1 MTGTSTRLTAAVE
14 AYFAELGR
22 IHASGGATGER
33 SSYAP
38 LANLL
43 DAVGATLKPKVFCV
57 GELADQ
63 GAGHPDFGLYTAR
76 QVQRGRPR
84 EGQTPERGVVEVKAA
99 GDGRSSGVS
108 IGAGASSGTDA
119 SPRSGASGGAGAIR
133 VRTSPG
139 GDAWLTAAGEQV
151 SRYWNRYRLVLV
163 TNTRDFVLV
172 GEDATGRV
180 AKLETFRLAESAED
194 FHRKLEK
201 PRAFA
206 REVGAGLGEYLCR
219 ALSHRAAL
227 AEPKDVAWL
236 LASYARDGLARVEAA
251 GDAPSLEAV
260 RKALE
265 DALGVRFEG
274 EKGARFFRSTLVQT
288 LFYGV
293 FSAWVLWARAG
304 AEGDTGDGSTRL
316 GGGKLDAPGGPRQS
330 GSHPAPLSAGDYGA
344 GATRFDWRTAVWHL
358 RAPVLRALF
367 QQLSDPGR
375 LQPLGLV
382 EVLDWTAAAL
392 DRVDQPAFFA
402 RFHAGEGA
410 GQDSAVPY
418 FYEPFLEAF
427 DPALRK
433 QLGVWYTPVEVVR
446 YMVARVD
453 RALKDD
459 LGIADG
465 LAAEN
470 VYVLDPCCGTG
481 AYLAEVLRRIAANL
495 EGRGLG
501 ALAGARVKQAAT
513 GRVFGF
519 ELMPAPFVV
528 AHLQVGLTMQDLDA
542 PLADDETERA
552 GIFLTNA
559 LTGWEPRA
567 TKPLPFPELEEER
580 DRAERVKQATP
591 ILVILGNPP
600 YNGFAGMAVDEERA
614 LSESYR
620 TAKRVRRPEGQGLN
634 DLYVR
639 FFCMAERRIA
649 EKTGQGVVCFISN
662 YSWLD
667 GLSFTGMRERY
678 LEAFDAIRIDC
689 LNGDK
694 YKTGKV
700 APDGSPDPSIFS
712 TEGDPV
718 GIQVGTAI
726 VTLVR
731 KADHAPA
738 EAVGF
743 RHLWGRAK
751 REALLETAE
760 AEPDALYA
768 DMPPLLPLG
777 LPFVRTAV
785 SEDWFDWP
793 ALPDLFPVSFPGVQT
808 KRDSFLVDIDLE
820 RLKKRIAD
828 YFDPESSHEEIARR
842 YPAAMKSS
850 SGFVVRDARAVRDAL
865 LARGGPDETGF
876 VRHAYRPFD
885 NRWLYW
891 EAGHGL
897 LGRPVPDYRPQ
908 VFKGNLWLSAA
919 QHLRKD
925 ASEPQTCI
933 SEHIASLHLI
943 ERTALMFPVWLRD
956 ENIGSD
962 DEDPRH
968 PGASPPNPTP
978 RRIGS
983 DGDDSG
989 PSNPE
994 SWPPNPVAR
1003 RIGSD
1008 GDDGGPRNPGSE
1020 PPSHPARHIESDD
1033 APLRLGPWPP
1043 DHAAGRIGS
1052 DADGPR
1058 RRPNLSGAA
1067 RRYLEHL
1074 GLSADDLFHHVLAV
1088 LHDPAYREANAGALA
1103 MEWPRIPLP
1112 GWPARGSAGGP
1123 PADEPDPNARES
1135 RTAPSG
1141 HFGRREAA
1149 EALAQS
1155 AARGR
1160 ELACLLDSDRPV
1172 PGVTTGALRPE
1183 IAAVAVPAT
1192 TGGRNMAGDDFAL
1205 TAGWGHYGAGGAVMP
1220 GQGRIVERAFT
1231 AEERAVL
1238 GDTLPALGETTF
1250 DVHLNARALW
1260 CNVPAAV
1267 WRYKLGGYQVL
1278 KKWLSY
1284 REHAI
1289 LGRPLHPEE
1298 VQHFADTA
1306 RRIAATSLL
1315 PTSSVSSSRMQ

>member
-1 MTGTSTRLTAAVE
+1 MTGTNRQLTAAVE
-14 AYFAELGR
+14 AYFADLR
-22 IHASGGATGER
+22 QVRASGGATGER
-33 SSYAP
+33 SSYTP

-43 DAVGATLKPKVFCV
+43 NAVGKTLKPKVFCV

-63 GAGHPDFGLYTAR
+63 GAGHPDFGLYGAK

-84 EGQTPERGVVEVKAA
+84 EGQTPEHGVVEVKPA
-99 GDGRSSGVS
+99 GV
-108 IGAGASSGTDA
+108 GASS
-119 SPRSGASGGAGAIR
+119 
-133 VRTSPG
+133 G
-139 GDAWLTAAGEQV
+139 GDAWLTAAGDQI

-163 TNTRDFVLV
+163 TNARDFVLV
-172 GEDATGRV
+172 GEDAAGRP
-180 AKLETFRLAESAED
+180 AKLETFRLAESADD
-194 FHRKLEK
+194 FHRRLEE

-206 REVGAGLGEYLCR
+206 RKVGAGLGEYLCR

-227 AEPKDVAWL
+227 AEPKDLAWL

-251 GDAPSLEAV
+251 GDASALAV
-260 RKALE
+260 VRQALE

-304 AEGDTGDGSTRL
+304 AGSDDGAPFSSGDG
-316 GGGKLDAPGGPRQS
+316 
-330 GSHPAPLSAGDYGA
+330 AG
-344 GATRFDWRTAVWHL
+344 RFSWREAVWHL

-402 RFHAGEGA
+402 RFNTGEGA
-410 GQDSAVPY
+410 GQDPAVPY

-433 QLGVWYTPVEVVR
+433 QLGVWYTPSEVVR

-459 LGIADG
+459 LGIPDG

-513 GRVFGF
+513 ERVFGF
-519 ELMPAPFVV
+519 EIMPAPFVV

-542 PLADDETERA
+542 PLADDGTERA
-552 GIFLTNA
+552 GVFLTNA

-580 DRAERVKQATP
+580 DRAERVKQDTP

-600 YNGFAGMAVDEERA
+600 YNGFAGMAVEEERE
-614 LSESYR
+614 LSDAYR
-620 TAKRVRRPEGQGLN
+620 TTRRVRRPEGQGLN

-639 FFCMAERRIA
+639 FFRMAERRIA
-649 EKTGQGVVCFISN
+649 EKTGQGIVCFISN

-678 LEAFDAIRIDC
+678 LEAFDVVRIDC

-726 VTLVR
+726 ATLVR
-731 KADHAPA
+731 KSEHAPV

-743 RHLWGRAK
+743 RHLWGQAK

-760 AEPDALYA
+760 AEPGTLY
-768 DMPPLLPLG
+768 DDVSPILPLG
-777 LPFVRTAV
+777 LPFVETAV
-785 SEDWFDWP
+785 SENWFDWP
-793 ALPDLFPVSFPGVQT
+793 ALPDLFPVSFPGVKT
-808 KRDSFLVDIDLE
+808 SRDGFLVDTDLD
-820 RLKKRIAD
+820 RLKARIAD
-828 YFDPESSHEEIARR
+828 YFDPALSHEEIARR
-842 YPAAMKSS
+842 YLAAMNTTAR
-850 SGFVVRDARAVRDAL
+850 FDARAVREAL
-865 LARGGPDETGF
+865 LARGGPNEDGF
-876 VRHAYRPFD
+876 VRFAYRPFD
-885 NRWLYW
+885 DRWLYW
-891 EAGHGL
+891 EADTKL
-897 LGRPVPDYRPQ
+897 LDEKRADYQPH
-908 VFKGNLWLSAA
+908 VFEGNLWLVTQQKPRREWSPPQAVSHIGCIDLMDRSA
-919 QHLRKD
+919 
-925 ASEPQTCI
+925 TCI
-933 SEHIASLHLI
+933 P
-943 ERTALMFPVWLRD
+943 TWLRD
-956 ENIGSD
+956 DG
-962 DEDPRH
+962 
-968 PGASPPNPTP
+968 
-978 RRIGS
+978 IGS
-983 DGDDSG
+983 DGED
-989 PSNPE
+989 PRNPE
-994 SWPPNPVAR
+994 SWLPDHAAR

-1008 GDDGGPRNPGSE
+1008 DDGPYHPGSD
-1020 PPSHPARHIESDD
+1020 PPPHPVRRVGSDD
-1033 APLRLGPWPP
+1033 N
-1043 DHAAGRIGS
+1043 S
-1052 DADGPR
+1052 PR
-1058 RRPNLSGAA
+1058 SHPNLSGPA

-1074 GLSADDLFHHVLAV
+1074 GLSVEDLFHHVLAV
-1088 LHDPAYREANAGALA
+1088 LHDPAYREANAGALR

-1112 GWPARGSAGGP
+1112 GWPTPGNGASGDGASDDAGVPTATDRRSGAEGP
-1123 PADEPDPNARES
+1123 PDPENAGIPPAGTAATIDRGNVFAPGNGASADGTSDDADVRSVANRRSGAEGPPDLGTR
-1135 RTAPSG
+1135 APSPATE
-1141 HFGRREAA
+1141 RSPTLPDREAAEAA

-1155 AARGR
+1155 ATRGR
-1160 ELACLLDSDRPV
+1160 ELARLLDSDKPV
-1172 PGVTTGALRPE
+1172 PGVTSGNLRPE
-1183 IAAVAVPAT
+1183 IAAIAVPAT
-1192 TGGRNMAGDDFAL
+1192 TDGRNMTGNDFAL
-1205 TAGWGHYGAGGAVMP
+1205 TAGWGHYGTGGAVMP

-1231 AEERAVL
+1231 PDERAAM
-1238 GDTLPALGETTF
+1238 GAALPALGETTF
-1250 DVHLNARALW
+1250 DVYLNARACW
-1260 CNVPAAV
+1260 RNIPAAV
-1267 WRYKLGGYQVL
+1267 WRYKLGGYQIL

-1284 REHAI
+1284 RERGI
-1289 LGRPLHPEE
+1289 LGRPLTPEE
-1298 VQHFADTA
+1298 VQHFTDTA
-1306 RRIAATSLL
+1306 RRITMIH
-1315 PTSSVSSSRMQ
+1315 RI